1 MSGKP
6 KTKPSPAWGGS
17 RNGSGRKPINAL
29 SDQQAKKLHALIK
42 KRAKIEGR
50 PWQDLLLDFVF
61 AKDGATRVP
70 IELTAKDRLAAIR
83 LLADLVMTKQSEQ
96 SITVNRQEQPAISLP
111 ALEDD
116 PGLTVVPGGKV

>member
-1 MSGKP
+1 
-6 KTKPSPAWGGS
+6 
-17 RNGSGRKPINAL
+17 
-29 SDQQAKKLHALIK
+29 
-42 KRAKIEGR
+42 
-50 PWQDLLLDFVF
+50 
-61 AKDGATRVP
+61 
-70 IELTAKDRLAAIR
+70 LAAIR